1 MSLRKPHS
9 KSRFGCLP
17 CKKRHIKC
25 GEETPICRNC
35 INRRVTCIYGLPR
48 ASSPRHASR
57 ATSSK
62 DTCHTQCE
70 QNNGMELPLTCRCG
84 QDSMTQCAIPTTKLQ
99 ELQLM
104 VYYTTTTYETMANS
118 LEDIEIW
125 RKVVPKEAVQHD
137 FLMDELLALSS
148 LHFAS
153 QNPGSRWQF
162 AEIAIQYQTSALR
175 KYASAL
181 EHVTKDNCD
190 ALFICSILITIL
202 ALAFPN
208 VALMIVRLRERTD
221 SIAESVDPER
231 RQAYLSGIE
240 ALKTA
245 FGLMKA
251 STHLGPVIAW
261 PAMVNEKLLKLF
273 KQSDPIAQ
281 FIFIH
286 YGVLLL
292 YTRDRW
298 WGRDIG
304 VSLIE
309 SLACSLYATDPEWAT
324 WTEWARE
331 TAALAIQEDRRS

>member
-1 MSLRKPHS
+1 
-9 KSRFGCLP
+9 
-17 CKKRHIKC
+17 
-25 GEETPICRNC
+25 
-35 INRRVTCIYGLPR
+35 
-48 ASSPRHASR
+48 
-57 ATSSK
+57 
-62 DTCHTQCE
+62 
-70 QNNGMELPLTCRCG
+70 MELPLTCRCG

-118 LEDIEIW
+118 LEDIELW

-162 AEIAIQYQTSALR
+162 TEIAIQYQTSALR

-208 VALMIVRLRERTD
+208 VCAAPARSSQIESIVNMLELLQGVRFITQTSGLSFRQGKLGALFRPLPQDMESVAPSNEVALIIVRLRERTD

-261 PAMVNEKLLKLF
+261 PAMVSEKLLKLF
-273 KQSDPIAQ
+273 KQSDPMAQ